1 MRPRSAGLRAV
12 LVSPAV
18 TVVSGLLMVLLFFSE
33 LQYYLPKEGSSG
45 GGGGAAAP
53 CCLLPAVPRRRGG
66 PAARGGL
73 PCLRTPAEPPPP
85 PPPPPPPGCPRSS
98 FPRRRWVWG
107 FFFPPAGG
115 LDDGSGLPS
124 PESRPAPRCFDS
136 RPRAQ
141 TSSVSCVKRDPQEL
155 CWCWRGKCITFQ
167 RNSFCGSWKQSSL
180 YTKANPASRVLQ
192 CASYSL
198 YVTWPQP
205 CALLQSGTFLSPWLK
220 DSVFALADW

>member
-1 MRPRSAGLRAV
+1 MDSLWRLKRFAAFPKTLEDFRVKTCGGAL
-12 LVSPAV
+12 V
-18 TVVSGLLMVLLFFSE
+18 TVVSGLIMVLLFFSE
-33 LQYYLPKEGSSG
+33 LQYYLPKEVRSG

-73 PCLRTPAEPPPP
+73 PCLRTPAEPP

-141 TSSVSCVKRDPQEL
+141 TLAVSFVKRDHKEL
-155 CWCWRGKCITFQ
+155 C
-167 RNSFCGSWKQSSL
+167 
-180 YTKANPASRVLQ
+180 
-192 CASYSL
+192 
-198 YVTWPQP
+198 
-205 CALLQSGTFLSPWLK
+205 
-220 DSVFALADW
+220 